1 MNTRLLFTLPLLVVI
16 ILLPM
21 ETANAQASS
30 MNGSMPVTTIVSV
43 DTTFINDFDCPFLLL
58 ESREAKA
65 LPLKQGSTRS

>member
-30 MNGSMPVTTIVSV
+30 MNRLGS
-43 DTTFINDFDCPFLLL
+43 
-58 ESREAKA
+58 
-65 LPLKQGSTRS
+65 